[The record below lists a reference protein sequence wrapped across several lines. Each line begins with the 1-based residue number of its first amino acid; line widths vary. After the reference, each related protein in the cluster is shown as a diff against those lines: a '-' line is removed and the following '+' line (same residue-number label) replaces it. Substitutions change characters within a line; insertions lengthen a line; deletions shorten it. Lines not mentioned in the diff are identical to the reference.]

1 MKRYGLLR
9 VTFVEVSVNSMTLII
24 QALETRLRVIIK
36 GGNVE
41 KQLKYIAEKYGK
53 ESQLRQLQ
61 EECAELIVACS
72 KILRMSD
79 KSINNLIEEIADVRV
94 MIEQIEYLYGIKSL
108 VKDEMIYKVE
118 RQLERIKA

>member
-9 VTFVEVSVNSMTLII
+9 VTFVKASVNSMTLII

-41 KQLKYIAEKYGK
+41 KQLKYIANKYGK

>member
-1 MKRYGLLR
+1 MKRYGSLK
-9 VTFVEVSVNSMTLII
+9 VTSVEISVNYMTLII
-24 QALETRLRVIIK
+24 QVLETRLRVITK

-72 KILRMSD
+72 KILRMND
-79 KSINNLIEEIADVRV
+79 KAINNLIEEIADVRV
-94 MIEQIEYLYGIKSL
+94 MVEQIEYLYGIKNL
-108 VKDEMIYKVE
+108 VEDEMEYKLQ

>member
-1 MKRYGLLR
+1 M
-9 VTFVEVSVNSMTLII
+9 
-24 QALETRLRVIIK
+24 
-36 GGNVE
+36 E
-41 KQLKYIAEKYGK
+41 KQLKYIAEKYGT

>member
-1 MKRYGLLR
+1 M
-9 VTFVEVSVNSMTLII
+9 
-24 QALETRLRVIIK
+24 
-36 GGNVE
+36 E

-61 EECAELIVACS
+61 EECAELIVASS
-72 KILRMSD
+72 KILRNSD

-108 VKDEMIYKVE
+108 VEDEMIYKVE

>member
-36 GGNVE
+36 GGNME
-41 KQLKYIAEKYGK
+41 KQLKYIANKYGK

-108 VKDEMIYKVE
+108 VEDEMIYKVE